1 MTTQE
6 ALWLTAAVLALL
18 AALAVLAEWLR
29 GRRRNLDQVGWVPWT
44 MIQVLSFLGA
54 FIAAA
59 LALKL

>member
-1 MTTQE
+1 MTTQGT
-6 ALWLTAAVLALL
+6 LWLTAALL
-18 AALAVLAEWLR
+18 AALAAAALLADWLR

-44 MIQVLSFLGA
+44 LIQFIGFLGA

>member
-6 ALWLTAAVLALL
+6 SLWLTASVLALL
-18 AALAVLAEWLR
+18 AVLAVLAEWLR

-44 MIQVLSFLGA
+44 LIQVLSFLGA

-59 LALKL
+59 LAVKL